1 MKTRKR
7 PALAGN
13 RPSRNAPNAD
23 ESTAVPPT
31 RGYEPAALYLL
42 DLGLLPAPNLEGLR
56 EMWAAGG
63 ESRRAAQLIARRWDL
78 VTT

>member
-13 RPSRNAPNAD
+13 RPTRNAPNAD

-63 ESRRAAQLIARRWDL
+63 ESRRAAVIARRWDDL

>member
-1 MKTRKR
+1 
-7 PALAGN
+7 
-13 RPSRNAPNAD
+13 
-23 ESTAVPPT
+23 VPPT

-63 ESRRAAQLIARRWDL
+63 ESRRAAQVIARRWDL

>member
-1 MKTRKR
+1 
-7 PALAGN
+7 
-13 RPSRNAPNAD
+13 
-23 ESTAVPPT
+23 VPPT

-56 EMWAAGG
+56 VMWAAGG
-63 ESRRAAQLIARRWDL
+63 ESRRAAQVIARRWDL